1 MHTPGSRQGFS
12 RGEEDPGTSQAL
24 ETDSVEDCGR
34 LVSTRSEVDG
44 RTWNIHKLPA
54 TLLDRDVFGR
64 EKGGGRRRVRGR

>member
-1 MHTPGSRQGFS
+1 M
-12 RGEEDPGTSQAL
+12 
-24 ETDSVEDCGR
+24 EDCGR

-64 EKGGGRRRVRGR
+64 EEGRRRRRVRRR